1 MKAVVF
7 LVVLSFSVLSFAA
20 DNNSKMKPDFYIGI
34 GGISGDQ
41 EFASVKQSTS
51 GKKVFL
57 FEKTKWGLVGELH
70 LLDLDYNKTSGDKDA
85 LYVRSLGYSILYSVG
100 QTENV
105 MPYFKFGY
113 HNWKANYFVSE
124 TEPKHS
130 SQSSFFYGLG
140 VNIHMFKTWFLRVEH
155 ETFTIKA
162 DETTASLNLSSIS
175 IFSSF

>member
-7 LVVLSFSVLSFAA
+7 LLVLTFSLFSYAT
-20 DNNSKMKPDFYIGI
+20 DNTSKLKPGFFIGI

-41 EFASVKQSTS
+41 EFGSVKQSTS

-57 FEKTKWGLVGELH
+57 FEKTKRGIVGELH
-70 LLDLDYNKTSGDKDA
+70 LLDLDYNKTSGDKEA
-85 LYVRSLGYSILYSVG
+85 LYVRSLGYSLLYSVG
-100 QTENV
+100 ETQNV
-105 MPYFKFGY
+105 MPYFKIGY
-113 HNWKANYFVSE
+113 HNWKANYFASG
-124 TEPKHS
+124 TEAKHG

-140 VNIHMFKTWFLRVEH
+140 VNFHMFKTWFLRVEH